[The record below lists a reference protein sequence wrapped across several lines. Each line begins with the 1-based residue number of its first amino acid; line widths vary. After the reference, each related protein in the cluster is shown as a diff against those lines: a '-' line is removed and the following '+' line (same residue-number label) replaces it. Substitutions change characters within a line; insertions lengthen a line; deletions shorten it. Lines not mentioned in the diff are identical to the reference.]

1 MSISNAHGLYGV
13 VIDSTVIGGIGRLFI
28 NTGTEVR
35 GEPSSG
41 EVWARFQSLVAQ
53 KPRAQF
59 NTMALAAALAKSALT
74 GASIAGMTAGLNLYA
89 QQHAAGGT
97 RTSGSAHRKHTIK
110 HGLLVPRRLTCEHQG
125 DAVLEYEAIITYDG
139 SNQPVVLTESQ
150 ALPAGLTDAERFTL
164 GPVTIESILLAQ
176 VRRFELDFGIEVKTE
191 GSDSD
196 IWDTYCSIE
205 SIQPTLTLRGIDLNW
220 WKDSGGVPLTG
231 KAATHANTK
240 IYLRK
245 RAAGATF
252 VADETAQHIK
262 FTADGLAHIADGFS
276 ADANNKAEV
285 SLVLPMY
292 YDGTNNPLVVN
303 TASAIT

>member
-1 MSISNAHGLYGV
+1 M
-13 VIDSTVIGGIGRLFI
+13 
-28 NTGTEVR
+28 
-35 GEPSSG
+35 
-41 EVWARFQSLVAQ
+41 
-53 KPRAQF
+53 
-59 NTMALAAALAKSALT
+59 
-74 GASIAGMTAGLNLYA
+74 
-89 QQHAAGGT
+89 
-97 RTSGSAHRKHTIK
+97 
-110 HGLLVPRRLTCEHQG
+110 
-125 DAVLEYEAIITYDG
+125 
-139 SNQPVVLTESQ
+139 LTESQ

-262 FTADGLAHIADGFS
+262 FTADGLAHIDDGFS
-276 ADANNKAEV
+276 ADANNKAEA
-285 SLVLPMY
+285 SLVLPMR